1 MYSHRL
7 QRLLT
12 ATMLTLIWALFFV
25 GESSIAFGL
34 LAFVIAM
41 IFTWAIFD
49 FCPSLWFFKKVLK
62 EEETKTCC

>member
-1 MYSHRL
+1 MQSHRF

-12 ATMLTLIWALFFV
+12 GTMLSLIWTLFYV
-25 GESSIAFGL
+25 GESAIAFGL

-49 FCPSLWFFKKVLK
+49 FCPSLWFFQKVLK
-62 EEETKTCC
+62 EENSKACC

>member
-1 MYSHRL
+1 MHSHRL

-12 ATMLTLIWALFFV
+12 GTMLSLIWALFYL
-25 GESSIAFGL
+25 GESTIAFGL
-34 LAFVIAM
+34 LGFVIAM

-62 EEETKTCC
+62 EDTEACC

>member
-1 MYSHRL
+1 MHSHRL

-12 ATMLTLIWALFFV
+12 GMMLSLIWALFYI
-25 GESSIAFGL
+25 GEPTIAFGL

-41 IFTWAIFD
+41 IFIWAVFD

-62 EEETKTCC
+62 EESAKACS

>member
-1 MYSHRL
+1 MHSHRL

-12 ATMLTLIWALFFV
+12 GTMLSLIWALFYID
-25 GESSIAFGL
+25 ESTIAFGL
-34 LAFVIAM
+34 LAFVVAM

-62 EEETKTCC
+62 EEDAKACC

>member
-1 MYSHRL
+1 MQSHRL

-12 ATMLTLIWALFFV
+12 GMMLSLIWALFFV

-34 LAFVIAM
+34 LAFVITM

-49 FCPSLWFFKKVLK
+49 FCPSLWFFQKVLK
-62 EEETKTCC
+62 EDAKAHC